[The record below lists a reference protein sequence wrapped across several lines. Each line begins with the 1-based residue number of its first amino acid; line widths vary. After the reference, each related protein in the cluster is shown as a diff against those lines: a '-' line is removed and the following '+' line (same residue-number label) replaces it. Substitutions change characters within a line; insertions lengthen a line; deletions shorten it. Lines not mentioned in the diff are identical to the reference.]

1 MKEPT
6 DKLTRLGLR
15 DALCIK
21 SLLAI
26 GNNERMAKRKI
37 GKWSEEI
44 KNAYVDDIP
53 WDNAKARGEMAKELL
68 VDILGFDPENEIT
81 ILVDATKET
90 IDETLAGIKVEAL
103 EFEAAKTKGKDMNA
117 EQRKKENL
125 PSRN

>member
-1 MKEPT
+1 
-6 DKLTRLGLR
+6 
-15 DALCIK
+15 
-21 SLLAI
+21 
-26 GNNERMAKRKI
+26 
-37 GKWSEEI
+37 
-44 KNAYVDDIP
+44 
-53 WDNAKARGEMAKELL
+53 MAKELL
-68 VDILGFDPENEIT
+68 VDVLGFDPENEIT